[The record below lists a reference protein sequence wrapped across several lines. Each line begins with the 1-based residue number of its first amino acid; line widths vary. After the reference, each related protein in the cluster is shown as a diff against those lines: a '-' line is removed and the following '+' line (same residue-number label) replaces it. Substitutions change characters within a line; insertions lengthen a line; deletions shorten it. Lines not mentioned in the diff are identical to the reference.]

1 MTKEEVI
8 EIIRKNMSGCYT
20 CCYSCDEQGFNGA
33 YSSAYVDDFFE
44 EEILVDSHNPWCLL
58 DEEWE
63 LRNFEPVTNKDIDI
77 EVWAQ
82 EFDDETIDNLRKDI
96 DDGGFCI
103 ATFHNEEWGTQ
114 SLLVWYGMTNNKQK
128 KQGARK
134 VPCKNPHGQLRERH
148 CRHLQ

>member
-1 MTKEEVI
+1 MSKEEVI

-33 YSSAYVDDFFE
+33 YSSAYVDDLFE
-44 EEILVDSHNPWCLL
+44 EEILVDSHNPWCIL

-63 LRNFEPVTNKDIDI
+63 LRNFEPVTNEDIDI

-82 EFDDETIDNLRKDI
+82 EFDDETIENLRKAI
-96 DDGGFCI
+96 DDGGFYI

-114 SLLVWYGMTNNKQK
+114 RILVWQ
-128 KQGARK
+128 
-134 VPCKNPHGQLRERH
+134 
-148 CRHLQ
+148 